1 MGSPKNCFEVVR
13 TEQQSR
19 KAHVSLKG
27 GDGICYLSNY
37 GAISTYLF
45 NLNII
50 VETLVEFF
58 GFTYFLRSAKAEII
72 AILI

>member
-1 MGSPKNCFEVVR
+1 MLFVD
-13 TEQQSR
+13 
-19 KAHVSLKG
+19 L
-27 GDGICYLSNY
+27 